1 MFLNRPG
8 QPARPARRA
17 PHPRPPGRQSPTHPH
32 ALRHTFATHLL
43 DGGADLRVVQELL
56 GHADLETTQ
65 VYTHVS
71 KERLRS
77 VYDATH
83 PRAQGGL
90 RGTTTTTDISKL
102 WAEYKDAGRREQR
115 DRLIVHYSPLVK
127 FVAGRVA
134 AGLPQNIEQAD
145 LVSYGIFGLID
156 AIDKFD
162 PDRGIKF
169 ETYAIARIKG
179 AIIDELRSIDWVPRS
194 VRAKAR
200 ALEKAYATLEATLHR
215 TPTDTELAEELDV
228 TEDQLQT
235 VFNQISFVGLVAL
248 DEMLSV
254 GGERGESTTLGDTI
268 PDKGEGPVAAYE
280 VEEMKQILAERHQP
294 PGRAGEDRPH
304 ALLLRGPD
312 PGRDRRGPRR
322 HREPGLP
329 DPHQGRAPAPGAHR
343 RLGTRTSLTLPRAA
357 AASPAL
363 PPPPSPPR
371 PVWEGGLPPPR
382 PLLLLLTP
390 VGRVP
395 LAARAGAAPPLPPPP
410 PPPPPVAPA
419 APPPPPPPP
428 PPPGPRNR
436 GPAGAAGGAR
446 GGGGEGGVGA
456 GSVAGS
462 LHVTILHDD
471 GVRTTYSFLAKVDVV
486 VGQRVRQGDV
496 VGVTAGS
503 LHLGARRG
511 DGYFDPASLFEPG
524 LPQVRLVPFDEPPG
538 EGATGERSAVSQLI
552 GEVGGFLEDAGGGVG
567 AIGGWLRD
575 DGGQLRRTMDHY
587 ASRFTFPTFFL
598 DASLTIWHAWQRAR
612 MASDRA
618 CSAAGVQPP
627 PPPER
632 RVAVLVAGLGSHS
645 RGSTVDQ
652 IDIETLGY
660 AEPDVLRFSYAG
672 GRVPDDTDGF
682 TAIPTTAYDAPETQ
696 TDLRATGSRLA
707 DLVEAVATEAP
718 GVPIDL
724 YAHSQGGVVDPP
736 RPHRARTSPRGRLA
750 AAPRPRGHPRHAPRW
765 SRPRHRHPRAL
776 QHRHGETALDLFS
789 EVTDQKLDHDA
800 TSVAQLGESSDVVA
814 ELADH
819 PVPDV
824 VDAVSIAAR
833 GDVIV
838 PVPRSVALGMDE
850 VVLPLTG
857 LSAHSDLP
865 GSAEATRELALALAG
880 LPPGCQSFREAL
892 LDQSM
897 GEGISLVEDMAGAVG
912 FLAVAHADVRAA

>member
-1 MFLNRPG
+1 MP
-8 QPARPARRA
+8 RA
-17 PHPRPPGRQSPTHPH
+17 LLVLCCTAVCSVSLAVPVAAAPVPDPPPYLPPVDAPVLDPFRPPATPFGAGNRGLEYATLAGTPVH
-32 ALRHTFATHLL
+32 A
-43 DGGADLRVVQELL
+43 
-56 GHADLETTQ
+56 
-65 VYTHVS
+65 
-71 KERLRS
+71 
-77 VYDATH
+77 
-83 PRAQGGL
+83 
-90 RGTTTTTDISKL
+90 
-102 WAEYKDAGRREQR
+102 AG
-115 DRLIVHYSPLVK
+115 D
-127 FVAGRVA
+127 GRVA
-134 AGLPQNIEQAD
+134 
-145 LVSYGIFGLID
+145 F
-156 AIDKFD
+156 
-162 PDRGIKF
+162 
-169 ETYAIARIKG
+169 
-179 AIIDELRSIDWVPRS
+179 
-194 VRAKAR
+194 
-200 ALEKAYATLEATLHR
+200 
-215 TPTDTELAEELDV
+215 
-228 TEDQLQT
+228 
-235 VFNQISFVGLVAL
+235 
-248 DEMLSV
+248 
-254 GGERGESTTLGDTI
+254 
-268 PDKGEGPVAAYE
+268 
-280 VEEMKQILAERHQP
+280 
-294 PGRAGEDRPH
+294 
-304 ALLLRGPD
+304 
-312 PGRDRRGPRR
+312 
-322 HREPGLP
+322 
-329 DPHQGRAPAPGAHR
+329 
-343 RLGTRTSLTLPRAA
+343 
-357 AASPAL
+357 
-363 PPPPSPPR
+363 
-371 PVWEGGLPPPR
+371 
-382 PLLLLLTP
+382 
-390 VGRVP
+390 
-395 LAARAGAAPPLPPPP
+395 
-410 PPPPPVAPA
+410 
-419 APPPPPPPP
+419 
-428 PPPGPRNR
+428 
-436 GPAGAAGGAR
+436 
-446 GGGGEGGVGA
+446 A

-462 LHVTILHDD
+462 LHVTVLHDD
-471 GVRTTYSFLAKVDVV
+471 GVRTTYSFLAQVDVV
-486 VGQRVRQGDV
+486 VGQRVRQGEV

-575 DGGQLRRTMDHY
+575 DGGQLRRTMEHY

-598 DASLTIWHAWQRAR
+598 DASLTIWQAWQRAR

-707 DLVEAVATEAP
+707 DLVEAAATEAP

-724 YAHSQGGVVDPP
+724 YAHSQGGVV
-736 RPHRARTSPRGRLA
+736 TRLA
-750 AAPRPRGHPRHAPRW
+750 LIELERRHGVDWLRRLGLVATLGTP
-765 SRPRHRHPRAL
+765 HGGADLATVIHAL
-776 QHRHGETALDLFS
+776 FSTDMGETALDLFS

-800 TSVAQLGESSDVVA
+800 TSVAQLGETSDVVA

-892 LDQSM
+892 LDQGM